1 MEIDLLIHR
10 LVKECE
16 ASELKQKLNN
26 IKKELDPEEFKNFLH
41 FTRKFT
47 TEDSHKFKYTV
58 DPILF
63 YKYCTIE
70 KIEVLIDF
78 GLDIN
83 IKNFFGKNALFYV
96 DAKKSDFLLKKG
108 IEKLDVP
115 NNERRNALFHCGLE
129 KIKVLLSHGYDI
141 NIKNVKEESIMFHA
155 PDIDVVDF
163 LITQGFSVNE
173 LNKSENNMIMGDTF
187 NEHLIK
193 DLIDRGLNVNHLNK
207 KKQNAL
213 FYAGV
218 KKLEVLLDTD
228 INIHQRSVLE
238 TNCAFH
244 SIHRSSGKEKILK
257 RLNLLKDAGVDFNI
271 TDKRGKNIFSY
282 LSYPE
287 EIEFLILEGV
297 TLPEYNPGN
306 LLLSLRDVK
315 MFENIE
321 TVQRKI
327 AIDKERETILD
338 ALDDVPVSND
348 VVIRK
353 RI

>member
-10 LVKECE
+10 LVKEYE

-26 IKKELDPEEFKNFLH
+26 IKKELDPEEFNNFLH

-129 KIKVLLSHGYDI
+129 KLKVLLSHGYDI

-173 LNKSENNMIMGDTF
+173 LNKSENNMIMGMAL

-193 DLIDRGLNVNHLNK
+193 DLIDRGLNINHLNK

-213 FYAGV
+213 FYASV
-218 KKLEVLLDTD
+218 KKIEFLLDSG
-228 INIHQRSVLE
+228 INIHHRAKYE

-244 SIHRSSGKEKILK
+244 SPYNCDKSLALK
-257 RLNLLKDAGVDFNI
+257 RLKLLKEAGVDLNI
-271 TDKRGKNIFSY
+271 NDRLGKNIFRY
-282 LSYPE
+282 LSSPDE
-287 EIEFLILEGV
+287 VEFLILEGV
-297 TLPEYNPGN
+297 RPPDYNPAY
-306 LLLSLRDVK
+306 LLSSDIK
-315 MFENIE
+315 MFETIKE
-321 TVQRKI
+321 VQRKI
-327 AIDKERETILD
+327 AIDKEREKLFNIIED
-338 ALDDVPVSND
+338 IPVNND
-348 VVIRK
+348 VRIRK
-353 RI
+353 RM

>member
-1 MEIDLLIHR
+1 MELLVHT

-16 ASELKQKLNN
+16 VSELKQKLNN
-26 IKKELDPEEFKNFLH
+26 IKKELNQEEFNNFLH
-41 FTRKFT
+41 FTKKFT
-47 TEDSHKFKYTV
+47 REDAHKFKYTV

-96 DAKKSDFLLKKG
+96 NAEKSEFLLKKG

-115 NNERRNALFHCGLE
+115 DNERRNALFNCCLE
-129 KIKVLLSHGYDI
+129 KLKLLLSHGYDI

-173 LNKSENNMIMGDTF
+173 LNKSENNMIMDKTL
-187 NEHLIK
+187 NEHMIK
-193 DLIDRGLNVNHLNK
+193 DLIDRGLDVNHLNT

-213 FYAGV
+213 FYASIE
-218 KKLEVLLDTD
+218 KIEALLDSG
-228 INIHQRSVLE
+228 ININHLAKFG

-244 SIHRSSGKEKILK
+244 NPYFDKTQALK
-257 RLNLLKDAGVDFNI
+257 RLKLLKEAGVDLNI
-271 TDKRGKNIFSY
+271 IDSRGKSIFRY
-282 LSYPE
+282 LSSPE

-297 TLPEYNPGN
+297 RLPDYNQAS
-306 LLLSLRDVK
+306 LLPSDIK
-315 MFENIE
+315 MFETIKE
-321 TVQRKI
+321 VERKI
-327 AIDKERETILD
+327 AIDKEREKLVNIIE
-338 ALDDVPVSND
+338 DVPVNND
-348 VVIRK
+348 VRIRK
-353 RI
+353 RM

>member
-26 IKKELDPEEFKNFLH
+26 IKKELDPEEFNNFLH

-58 DPILF
+58 NPILF

-129 KIKVLLSHGYDI
+129 KLKVLLSHGYDI
-141 NIKNVKEESIMFHA
+141 NIKNVKEESVMFHA

-173 LNKSENNMIMGDTF
+173 LNKSENNMIMGMAL

-193 DLIDRGLNVNHLNK
+193 DLIDRGLNINHLNK

-213 FYAGV
+213 FYASV
-218 KKLEVLLDTD
+218 KKIEVLLDSG
-228 INIHQRSVLE
+228 INIHHRAKYE

-244 SIHRSSGKEKILK
+244 SPYNCDKSLALK
-257 RLNLLKDAGVDFNI
+257 RLKLLKEAGVDLNI
-271 TDKRGKNIFSY
+271 TDRLGKNIFRY
-282 LSYPE
+282 LSSPDE
-287 EIEFLILEGV
+287 VEFLILEGV
-297 TLPEYNPGN
+297 RPPDYDSAS
-306 LLLSLRDVK
+306 LLSSDIK
-315 MFENIE
+315 MFETIKE
-321 TVQRKI
+321 VQRKI
-327 AIDKERETILD
+327 AIDEERETLLNVIE
-338 ALDDVPVSND
+338 DVPVSND
-348 VVIRK
+348 VKIMK
-353 RI
+353 RM